1 MTETCEKERPQKRIL
16 WLQWTGGLGALLLL
30 FISGLMIGWTSPYI
44 AKLTAPDSPLPIN
57 KAQASWVASLMNFG
71 RLTGAVPGAASVYYF
86 GGKRTLFFITIPM
99 VVGWISVII
108 ANSVVWLYIARFV
121 SGLSMGMCY
130 SSFPLYLGEIASPK
144 IRGSLVTLASC
155 GAPVGMLC
163 GNIIGAYVEMSVF
176 AYICLAPTIVA
187 ILLFLWL
194 PESPHHLLRTN
205 QFEKAEKAIA
215 RYNPEANV
223 HAEVK
228 SLQSFLTASKSQ
240 TFRSKLREFNIP
252 QNRKAGLIIIGLY
265 LFMQLSGLNSVLF
278 YLETILTNG
287 GLTFVPPATMVMI
300 GSGAAISGA
309 VGAIYL
315 AAKCGRRTL
324 LIASCAGTV
333 ISLVLMGTHF
343 ALLNGGSDP
352 VNLQWLI
359 TSSVLMYEV
368 SVHVGL
374 CPVPSIVLS
383 ELFAPNIKSMAACIA
398 SVSVGLFAFLSS
410 KTYQPLVDMMGEAYV
425 FWMHATFIVI
435 EIIFAWVFLLETK
448 GKSLQEIQDALHKQ

>member
-1 MTETCEKERPQKRIL
+1 MIETCIKERPHKRVL
-16 WLQWTGGLGALLLL
+16 WLQWIGGLGALLLL

-44 AKLTAPDSPLPIN
+44 AKLTTPNSTLHIT
-57 KAQASWVASLMNFG
+57 KTEASWVASLMNFG

-86 GGKRTLFFITIPM
+86 GGKQTLFFITIPM
-99 VVGWISVII
+99 IVGWISII
-108 ANSVVWLYIARFV
+108 MANSVVWLYIARFV
-121 SGLSMGMCY
+121 SGLSMGMSY

-163 GNIIGAYVEMSVF
+163 GNIIGAYVDMPVF
-176 AYICLAPTIVA
+176 AYISLVPTVVA

-205 QFEKAEKAIA
+205 QIGKAEEAIA
-215 RYNPEANV
+215 RYNPGINIHV
-223 HAEVK
+223 EVK
-228 SLQSFLTASKSQ
+228 SIQNFLTASNSQ

-287 GLTFVPPATMVMI
+287 GLTFIPPATMVMV
-300 GSGAAISGA
+300 GSGAAIFGA

-315 AAKCGRRTL
+315 AAKCKRKTL
-324 LIASCAGTV
+324 LIVSCVGTV
-333 ISLVLMGTHF
+333 ISLGLMGTHF
-343 ALLNGGSDP
+343 ALLNGGTDSAE
-352 VNLQWLI
+352 LQWLI

-425 FWMHATFIVI
+425 FWMHASFIVI
-435 EIIFAWVFLLETK
+435 EIIFVWACLLETK
-448 GKSLQEIQDALHKQ
+448 GKSLQEIQNALHKR